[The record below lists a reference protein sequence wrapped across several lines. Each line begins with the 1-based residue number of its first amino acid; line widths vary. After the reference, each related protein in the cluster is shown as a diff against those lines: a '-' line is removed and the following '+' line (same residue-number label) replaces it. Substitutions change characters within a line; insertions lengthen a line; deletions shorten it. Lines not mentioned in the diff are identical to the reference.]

1 MSDANSANDANTA
14 APDAPELEAEKS
26 PPLWQRLLYMLGFA
40 FLAYLAFWA
49 ILLLS
54 ALQFIFVALNSDKN
68 NELAGFT
75 RNLLLYLGEALGFI
89 AFMRDERPFPFGPF
103 PKANVEE

>member
-1 MSDANSANDANTA
+1 MSDANTA
-14 APDAPELEAEKS
+14 QPETPELSTEETM
-26 PPLWQRLLYMLGFA
+26 PLWQRLLYMLGFS

-54 ALQFIFVALNSDKN
+54 ALQFIFVALNKDKN
-68 NELAGFT
+68 SELAGFT

-103 PKANVEE
+103 PKGSDEG

>member
-1 MSDANSANDANTA
+1 MSDANTA
-14 APDAPELEAEKS
+14 QPETPEIEAEETM
-26 PPLWQRLLYMLGFA
+26 PLWQRLLYMLGFS

-54 ALQFIFVALNSDKN
+54 ALQFIFVALNNDKN
-68 NELAGFT
+68 SELAGFT

-89 AFMRDERPFPFGPF
+89 AFMRDERPFPFGSF
-103 PKANVEE
+103 PKGNDED